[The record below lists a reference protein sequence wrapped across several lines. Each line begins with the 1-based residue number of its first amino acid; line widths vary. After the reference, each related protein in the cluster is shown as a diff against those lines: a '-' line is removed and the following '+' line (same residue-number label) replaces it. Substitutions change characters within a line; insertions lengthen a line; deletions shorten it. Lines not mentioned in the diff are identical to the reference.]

1 VDRRTLLASLIAASC
16 GTLVNEA
23 PAAGLA
29 YYISRDMAR
38 TMAKK
43 YKLNDDQRDFN
54 ELFGVQDT
62 FRDLKAFPRR
72 DHVIFEGLRGVQR
85 VLHGHLVDKRGFR
98 QVTRRN
104 DQKVVIF
111 SDHHILPTA
120 HRQSAVW
127 RANRGPYVKLL
138 HHYGEKGFLIV
149 ENGDVE
155 DLVMT
160 EPSQTVK
167 AYADVYEAL
176 GDRTTNPLNLLR
188 SFRQDPLH
196 LEAVMREKRA
206 KYRRNQLFSI
216 LRDPLNRP
224 YYDTIRQLH
233 RSKQL
238 VRLAGNHDYQLQEFD
253 GVDDHLVPWD
263 ILVLGAERPTVVMHG
278 HQFDV
283 ATNPAVAPFCG
294 EVISECLG
302 VFYQGPDRYWSP
314 REAKQM
320 VSVGFPNRLS
330 THAPPTGAVAS
341 FMNALTA
348 SEEKGNDQWAAAWEA
363 LFGHPIAWEYGAP
376 NWGASVR
383 SGFARPASMIESA
396 MTGRQ
401 FFKCR
406 HLDEWDLV
414 RGMQEWGLNV
424 RLALG
429 HSHEVRNFDFGEGGL
444 AYCNSGAT
452 GRFARL
458 IWALEIENDVLTV
471 VGWHAQERVERYRF
485 DVRETDLFSYFAPTR
500 TGERL

>member
-1 VDRRTLLASLIAASC
+1 
-16 GTLVNEA
+16 VNEA
-23 PAAGLA
+23 SAEGLA
-29 YYISRDMAR
+29 YCISRDMAR
-38 TMAKK
+38 TMAQK
-43 YKLNDDQRDFN
+43 YKLNGDERSFN
-54 ELFGVQDT
+54 ALFGVQDA

-72 DHVIFEGLRGVQR
+72 DHVIFEGLRSLHN
-85 VLHGHLVDKRGFR
+85 VLQGHQLNKRGFS
-98 QVTRRN
+98 QVRRRN

-111 SDHHILPTA
+111 SDHHILPSA

-127 RANRGPYVKLL
+127 RANRDPYVKLL
-138 HHYGEKGFLIV
+138 RHYGKRDFLVV

-167 AYADVYEAL
+167 AYADVYTAL
-176 GDRTTNPLNLLR
+176 GDRKTNPLTLLKC
-188 SFRQDPLH
+188 FAEDPLR
-196 LEAVMREKRA
+196 LEAVMRQKRA
-206 KYRRNQLFSI
+206 KYRREQLFAI

-224 YYDTIRQLH
+224 YYDTLQELY
-233 RSKQL
+233 RSGQV

-253 GVDDHLVPWD
+253 GVDDHLIPAD
-263 ILVLGAERPTVVMHG
+263 ILILGTERPTVVMHG
-278 HQFDV
+278 HQFDT

-302 VFYQGPDRYWSP
+302 IFYQGPDRYWSP
-314 REAKQM
+314 REVKQM
-320 VSVGFPNRLS
+320 ISDGFPNRLS

-341 FMNALTA
+341 FMNAILA
-348 SEEKGNDQWAAAWEA
+348 NKDKDDDQWAAAWEA
-363 LFGHPIAWEYGAP
+363 LFGHPIAWEYGAS

-383 SGFARPASMIESA
+383 SGFARPSNVMHSA

-414 RGMQEWGLNV
+414 RGMQAWGVQV

-429 HSHEVRNFDFGEGGL
+429 HSHEVRNWSFGEGGVS
-444 AYCNSGAT
+444 YCNSGAA

-458 IWALEIENDVLTV
+458 IWALEIEDDQLTV
-471 VGWHAQERVERYRF
+471 VGWHAKDKVERYRF
-485 DVRETDLFSYFAPTR
+485 DVHDTDLFSYFAPTR
-500 TGERL
+500 TGESV